1 MSTTNRFNTLF
12 KIDRYDLI
20 NISEKSMNKI
30 YLSYTKNKELTFWE
44 NKLLDKLFGQI
55 FFII

>member
-1 MSTTNRFNTLF
+1 MSTTNCFNTLF